1 MMKRLL
7 KLRKMTS
14 KIRKASMISVAASA
28 ALFWLLIYVQIK
40 VDKKKGKLIF
50 KTLKTL
56 FGTLLVFAAAGSTSM
71 LAYKV
76 Y

>member
-1 MMKRLL
+1 
-7 KLRKMTS
+7 MTS
-14 KIRKASMISVAASA
+14 RIRKASMISVAASA

-71 LAYKV
+71 LGYKI

>member
-1 MMKRLL
+1 
-7 KLRKMTS
+7 MTS